1 MTRPDD
7 DRTDTDTD
15 RTDIDRDTLRNH
27 LGSNLDDEVSG
38 DWSNDRNPR
47 TITPLSDV
55 HPTSAALHSPDVHAA
70 SRIEQAEAATPPAIA
85 NPADF
90 DHEFVQELESIT
102 ESIAAL
108 DARYRQIQ
116 RDRQQR
122 DQLRAHLQTLSPS
135 NTTAKTR
142 DELTQL
148 RDRLELLELNLE
160 SSLFAWSSLREPIWF
175 GLRYGGLGFIL
186 GWLLHAWTQ

>member
-7 DRTDTDTD
+7 DRTDTD
-15 RTDIDRDTLRNH
+15 RDTLRNH
-27 LGSNLDDEVSG
+27 RG
-38 DWSNDRNPR
+38 DWSNDRNPC
-47 TITPLSDV
+47 TVTPPLSDV
-55 HPTSAALHSPDVHAA
+55 HPTSAALHSPDVRAA
-70 SRIEQAEAATPPAIA
+70 SRIEQAEAATPPAAA

-102 ESIAAL
+102 EAIAAL

-116 RDRQQR
+116 RDRQQH
-122 DQLRAHLQTLSPS
+122 DQLRANLQTLSPS
-135 NTTAKTR
+135 NTTTKTH